1 VPIVGQRFQK
11 AINADSASAY
21 IFAPGFMNEGN
32 SDLYKLNYMP
42 ETFSVKPLEHKVP
55 TYVGG

>member
-1 VPIVGQRFQK
+1 MVI
-11 AINADSASAY
+11 SAY

-42 ETFSVKPLEHKVP
+42 VTFSVKPLEHKVP
-55 TYVGG
+55 TYIGGR